1 MLLEAKHLKK
11 SFMNGRV
18 RAVNDVSFCLQK
30 GETIGVVGA
39 SGSGKSTLAKLILG
53 VMPPDGGEI
62 LFSAGGGP
70 AFGGQRASMGAVFQD
85 PFLSLDPKMTVRD
98 ILEEPFR
105 IRGGRDRRFLEQK
118 VRELLLAVELP
129 EAFGRRL
136 PKELSGG
143 ECQRIA
149 IARAI
154 STEPELVVCD
164 EPVSSLDL
172 LIQAQILNLLLR
184 LQKAKGVSYFFIS
197 HDRRVV
203 QHMSD
208 RVLVMQDGKVL
219 K

>member
-1 MLLEAKHLKK
+1 MLLEARRLKK
-11 SFMNGRV
+11 SFMDGRV
-18 RAVNDVSFCLQK
+18 RAVDDVSFCIEK
-30 GETIGVVGA
+30 SETLGVVGA

-53 VMPPDGGEI
+53 LLRPE
-62 LFSAGGGP
+62 AGKISFHGV
-70 AFGGQRASMGAVFQD
+70 SMGAVFQD
-85 PFLSLDPKMTVRD
+85 PLLSLDPKMMVRD

-105 IRGGRDRRFLEQK
+105 IRGEHNRRFLEQK
-118 VRELLLAVELP
+118 VQGLFSAVELS
-129 EAFGRRL
+129 EKFGRRF

-154 STEPELVVCD
+154 STGPELIICD
-164 EPVSSLDL
+164 EPVSSLDT

-184 LQKAKGVSYFFIS
+184 LQKERGVSYFFIS

-203 QHMSD
+203 RHMSD
-208 RVLVMQDGKVL
+208 HVLVMEDGKVL